1 MAEAEILSWKLR
13 RYRKMNGLNQFEAAS
28 EIGLSTETL
37 SKIERCQT
45 DAKLSTVSR
54 IAAYMGI
61 TVSTLLAEDG
71 ENEVQE

>member
-1 MAEAEILSWKLR
+1 
-13 RYRKMNGLNQFEAAS
+13 MNGLNQFEAAS
-28 EIGLSTETL
+28 EIGISTETL

-45 DAKLSTVSR
+45 DAKLSTVSK

-71 ENEVQE
+71 ENEEQE

>member
-1 MAEAEILSWKLR
+1 MSEAEILSWKLR

-28 EIGLSTETL
+28 EIGISTETL

-45 DAKLSTVSR
+45 GAKLSTVSR

-61 TVSTLLAEDG
+61 TVLTLLAEDG